1 MIEVTITY
9 QDKWIQSFSVTGHAA
24 FAPEG
29 KDIYC
34 SGVSAVAQTALMGLI
49 QHLSQPPLYQ
59 VEKGGLT
66 CELSASLTQKDRE
79 IAQVILSTME
89 SGLLAMQE
97 AYHGYVKVLIRR
109 S

>member
-1 MIEVTITY
+1 MIEVIITY
-9 QDKWIQSFSVTGHAA
+9 QDEWIQSFSVTGHAA

-49 QHLSQPPLYQ
+49 KNLSQPPGYQ
-59 VEKGGLT
+59 VEKGCLK
-66 CELSASLTQKDRE
+66 CELSASMDSKDRE

-89 SGLLAMQE
+89 TGLLAMQE

-109 S
+109 A